1 MPNERSSRW
10 SPRRRR
16 EPGSPG
22 WESWVA
28 SPLGRASGYG
38 DASGGRI
45 QATHRSAA
53 RLLLPGVG
61 PECVVDVDL
70 ANHQDTVI
78 GLVDLAGDVGDE
90 PTIRRRDMT

>member
-1 MPNERSSRW
+1 MHR
-10 SPRRRR
+10 
-16 EPGSPG
+16 
-22 WESWVA
+22 
-28 SPLGRASGYG
+28 
-38 DASGGRI
+38 
-45 QATHRSAA
+45 HRSVD

-90 PTIRRRDMT
+90 PTVRRRDMTRLQRAS